1 MTKQLV
7 ISSSLPAVEQFQRQ
21 LEQTLQSAGF
31 SEDLVHDLS
40 LVCEE
45 VLVNIIHYGYPSEED
60 PQREIRVDLCLEVPG
75 TVRLEIRDDAIAFN
89 PLTAPDRDP
98 EDERLGG
105 WGIPMLKSLTDH
117 VEYAR
122 EGDHN
127 VLRIERSERDS

>member
-1 MTKQLV
+1 
-7 ISSSLPAVEQFQRQ
+7 
-21 LEQTLQSAGF
+21 
-31 SEDLVHDLS
+31 
-40 LVCEE
+40 